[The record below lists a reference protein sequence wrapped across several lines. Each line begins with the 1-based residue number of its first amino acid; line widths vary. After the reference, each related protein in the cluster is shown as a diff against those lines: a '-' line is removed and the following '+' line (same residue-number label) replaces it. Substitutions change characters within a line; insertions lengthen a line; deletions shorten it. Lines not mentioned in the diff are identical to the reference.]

1 MVVLDGLLLT
11 IELHDDKLD
20 DYCLLLRLAVL
31 EDEVDILLSHLVLDH
46 LSVAFN
52 LENLLELLI
61 RGLGV
66 IVLQLHV
73 QSMRKQHILDL

>member
-1 MVVLDGLLLT
+1 VVVLDGLLLT
-11 IELHDDKLD
+11 SELHDDKLD

-31 EDEVDILLSHLVLDH
+31 EDKVDILLSHLVLD

-61 RGLGV
+61 RSLGV

-73 QSMRKQHILDL
+73 QSMRKQYILDL

>member
-11 IELHDDKLD
+11 SELHDDKLD

-31 EDEVDILLSHLVLDH
+31 EDEVDILLSHLVLD

>member
-11 IELHDDKLD
+11 SELHDDKLD

-31 EDEVDILLSHLVLDH
+31 EDEVDILLSHLVLD

-73 QSMRKQHILDL
+73 KSMR

>member
-11 IELHDDKLD
+11 SELHDDKLD

-31 EDEVDILLSHLVLDH
+31 EDKVDILLSHLVLD

-61 RGLGV
+61 RSLGV

-73 QSMRKQHILDL
+73 QSMRKQYILDL